1 LLVGVS
7 TGFGCRQHIPFC
19 STFACFFTRAYDQIR
34 MGAISHANLKLVG
47 SHSGVSIGEDG
58 PSQMALEDFAMMRAI
73 PNAVVLYPSDAVST
87 SRAVELAANF
97 RGIVYIRTSRPETV
111 VVYDNDEHFDI
122 GLS

>member
-1 LLVGVS
+1 
-7 TGFGCRQHIPFC
+7 
-19 STFACFFTRAYDQIR
+19 